1 MFTRLCRETN
11 IADMTSS
18 QEEEN
23 PEEFQQEF
31 FENDGIFA
39 QDILINQ
46 SLLDQVSK
54 TSLTLSPDEVFKSL
68 STISKLKNKMF
79 CRKNY
84 VLTCIS
90 SREYALDI
98 KDTCGTVEIPLVN
111 REEISAKIA
120 KLSPEIRKTISYIH
134 IGSIKIMIKA
144 TFRLGINSPIKL
156 ALVDRRLT
164 NPQDAIF
171 GAIQG
176 NLAYGKLCFT
186 VNPQIGVPLNTKSIN
201 SVLCLAHEFERSD
214 LMRNGDMPFSI
225 TYKLGYSLTN
235 SHHSMMFRPGDRISI
250 DGIFKEIG
258 QASSIP
264 FQEVPPLQSIWAMNL
279 TQQPLL
285 GASSTL
291 RITESQPRLRR
302 PSHSPTPDG
311 EENPT
316 VVNNWTYDPQWNVGR
331 NRLRTEDEDRAL
343 LRAQHRMSGFP
354 PPNDNSA
361 STHTISRRINRL
373 SIDLANDQDA

>member
-11 IADMTSS
+11 IADMTSP

-31 FENDGIFA
+31 FEDDGIFA

-68 STISKLKNKMF
+68 TTVAKLKNKML
-79 CRKNY
+79 CSKNT

-111 REEISAKIA
+111 REEISAKLS

-134 IGSIKIMIKA
+134 IGSIRIMVKA

-156 ALVDRRLT
+156 ALVDRRLVK
-164 NPQDAIF
+164 PQDAIF

-176 NLAYGKLCFT
+176 NLAYGKLLFT
-186 VNPQIGVPLNTKSIN
+186 CNPQTGVPLNTKNIN

-214 LMRNGDMPFSI
+214 LMRSGDMPFSI

-235 SHHSMMFRPGDRISI
+235 SHHSMMFKSGEKISI

-264 FQEVPPLQSIWAMNL
+264 FQEVPPL
-279 TQQPLL
+279 
-285 GASSTL
+285 
-291 RITESQPRLRR
+291 
-302 PSHSPTPDG
+302 
-311 EENPT
+311 
-316 VVNNWTYDPQWNVGR
+316 
-331 NRLRTEDEDRAL
+331 
-343 LRAQHRMSGFP
+343 
-354 PPNDNSA
+354 
-361 STHTISRRINRL
+361 
-373 SIDLANDQDA
+373 